1 MPNKIPHIS
10 VCICTF
16 KRPEL
21 LKCLLT
27 ELLKQSTESA
37 FTFSV
42 IVADNDRLQSARE
55 IVVEFTTSSRIPVI
69 YAVESEQ
76 NIAMA
81 RNKALEYA
89 SGDYIAFIDDDE
101 IPDKSWLRDLLE
113 TCESE
118 GVDGVLGPVL
128 PVFRHEPPQWIIR
141 GGFFSRPSYPTGYRL
156 DWRETR
162 TGNVLIR
169 RSILKGMVPVFRPEF
184 GTGGEDVDFF
194 RRVMLQGN
202 VFLWCNE
209 AIVREL
215 VPQSRCSSGYL
226 LRRALLRGSNFP
238 KRQVNRLRTLTKSF
252 VAIPLY
258 VLALPFLAFF
268 GRHIFIR
275 YLVKLCDHVS
285 RVFAYLGVQLAH
297 EKEM

>member
-1 MPNKIPHIS
+1 MLNITPHIS

-27 ELLKQSTESA
+27 ELSKQNTQAA
-37 FTFSV
+37 FSYSV
-42 IVADNDRLQSARE
+42 IVADNDRLESARE
-55 IVVEFTTSSRIPVI
+55 VVEEFAATSDIPVV
-69 YAVESEQ
+69 YVVESEQ

-101 IPDKSWLRDLLE
+101 IPDKSWLRKLLA
-113 TCESE
+113 TCDAD
-118 GVDGVLGPVL
+118 GVDGVLGPVR
-128 PVFRHEPPQWIIR
+128 PFFRHEPPQWIIK
-141 GGFFSRPSYPTGYRL
+141 GGFFDRPSYQTGYRL

-162 TGNVLIR
+162 TGNALIR
-169 RSILKGMVPVFRPEF
+169 RSILNGMVPVFRPEF

-194 RRVMLQGN
+194 RRIMLQGS
-202 VFLWCNE
+202 VFIWCNE
-209 AIVREL
+209 AIVHEL
-215 VPQSRCSSGYL
+215 VPPSRCSSGYL

-238 KRQVNRLRTLTKSF
+238 KRQVNRLRTLTNSF

-258 VLALPFLAFF
+258 VLALPFLAFC